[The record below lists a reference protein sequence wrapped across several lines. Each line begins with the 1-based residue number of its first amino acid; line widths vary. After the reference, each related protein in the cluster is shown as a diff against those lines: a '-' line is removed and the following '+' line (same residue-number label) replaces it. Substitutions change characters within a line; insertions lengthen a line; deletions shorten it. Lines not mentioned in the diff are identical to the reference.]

1 MNRNTIFFISCFFI
15 LFNFVAKSQ
24 EVEHKTTETKPEV
37 KHHSEEHLDEHEH
50 EAKGFSIAG
59 AISHTHIRS
68 AINTEGDKEWLTL
81 PSFGL
86 NFNYKFN
93 EKWGIGLHNDIIV
106 EEFEVEDPDEGEQ
119 LEAKSEVEESAA
131 IIERGIPVSSAL
143 VLMYQPLEHLVLLA
157 GGGVEFSKNEN
168 FAVIRLGV
176 DVPFHLKNNWELFGS
191 AAFDFNIDAYNSF
204 TFGLG
209 IAKLFK

>member
-1 MNRNTIFFISCFFI
+1 MKRNTGFFVSCIIMFFN
-15 LFNFVAKSQ
+15 LTTYSQ
-24 EVEHKTTETKPEV
+24 EVEHKTTETVHEGNAQAEQHAEHDQ
-37 KHHSEEHLDEHEH
+37 HH
-50 EAKGFSIAG
+50 FSLAASIG
-59 AISHTHIRS
+59 HTHINS
-68 AINTEGDKEWLTL
+68 AINNEGDKEWLTL

-86 NFNYKFN
+86 NFNYRFN

-106 EEFEVEDPDEGEQ
+106 EEFEVEDPNEGEQ
-119 LEAKSEVEESAA
+119 PEAKSEVEESTAT
-131 IIERGIPVSSAL
+131 IERGIPVSSAV

-176 DVPFHLKNNWELFGS
+176 DVPFHLKNNWELFGA